1 MATRIRIRDALGGRP
16 PACSHTDRVFLY
28 DDSLTRWGGVT
39 KLCPGREAMPQPEG
53 QNMINESALL
63 ESKTLRDGVL
73 ERTDVLDRVKAL
85 SLLPDGMHVTT
96 AMVAAYFEV
105 GLTAIRSLVLD
116 HRAELEANGYRVL
129 TGSELSSFKELSGI
143 QSRSASLAT
152 FSRRAILNVAMLL
165 RDSEVARQVRVYLLD
180 MEYLARTQPVD
191 NSVHTDTA
199 SLDNRIDQRITHI
212 LGKTV
217 VPMFNALIETSGE
230 HRKELIALRAGV
242 QRIERR
248 LHQHHT
254 RLQRLEGVRD
264 DRPTVGVMA
273 AMDAM
278 NGRTFEHHIAK
289 LLRRDGCTNL
299 AVQGGHGDRGIDVSG
314 LTAGGRRLVV
324 QCKRFAPYLNITSPD
339 MQKFVGAAK
348 VLHSAEVALF
358 VATCPF
364 TAEALSI
371 AAETGITVVHRGL
384 LEQWS
389 AGEPLEVLE

>member
-1 MATRIRIRDALGGRP
+1 
-16 PACSHTDRVFLY
+16 
-28 DDSLTRWGGVT
+28 
-39 KLCPGREAMPQPEG
+39 
-53 QNMINESALL
+53 MINDSALL
-63 ESKTLRDGVL
+63 ESRSLRDGVL
-73 ERTDVLDRVKAL
+73 DRTDVLDRVKAL

-105 GLTAIRSLVLD
+105 GLEAVKSLVKD
-116 HRAELEANGYRVL
+116 HRTELETNGYRSL
-129 TGSELSSFKELSGI
+129 TGEELRSFKNLSGI
-143 QSRSASLAT
+143 QSRTASLAL
-152 FSRRAILNVAMLL
+152 FSRRAVLNVAMLL

-180 MEYLARTQPVD
+180 MEYLARTRPVD
-191 NSVHTDTA
+191 NSIHRDTV
-199 SLDNRIDQRITHI
+199 SLDDRIDQRITHI

-230 HRKELIALRAGV
+230 HRKELVALRAGV

-254 RLQRLEGVRD
+254 RLKRLEGVRD

-289 LLRRDGCTNL
+289 LLRRDGCTDVT
-299 AVQGGHGDRGIDVSG
+299 VQGGHGDRGIDISG
-314 LTAGGRRLVV
+314 LTADGRRLVV

-348 VLHSAEVALF
+348 VLHTAEVALF

-364 TAEALSI
+364 TSEALSI

-389 AGEPLEVLE
+389 AGEPLDVLE